1 MTMNRLEGKRAVIT
15 GATGGIGE
23 AAARRLLEE
32 GATVMLAARSTE
44 RLATVAERLRSD
56 KVYTCATDVSIEKDC
71 KALAENSIAVMGGID
86 ILFANAGF
94 EGSIKPLLEIEQEE
108 FDAVQNTNIRGTWL
122 TMKHCI
128 PNMLTRGG
136 SVVVTSSVAGKVGI
150 PGLGAYVA
158 SKHALIGLVEVAS
171 LELAEHGVRVNA
183 IAPAPID
190 NAMMRSIEEQAAP
203 GSPQAAKQG
212 FEALIALKR
221 YGTDEEVAAMVAF
234 LASDDASF
242 CTGGVYPIDGGF
254 LAQ

>member
-23 AAARRLLEE
+23 AAARRLLAE

-128 PNMLTRGG
+128 PNMLTDRK
-136 SVVVTSSVAGKVGI
+136 SVV
-150 PGLGAYVA
+150 
-158 SKHALIGLVEVAS
+158 
-171 LELAEHGVRVNA
+171 
-183 IAPAPID
+183 
-190 NAMMRSIEEQAAP
+190 
-203 GSPQAAKQG
+203 
-212 FEALIALKR
+212 
-221 YGTDEEVAAMVAF
+221 
-234 LASDDASF
+234 
-242 CTGGVYPIDGGF
+242 
-254 LAQ
+254 